1 MAEKGMPGYATT
13 SKADQPR
20 VSGSQLK
27 TYERSPGMTYNR
39 SAIKGTMRQDRRDYS
54 RK

>member
-1 MAEKGMPGYATT
+1 MADNRMPGYATT
-13 SKADQPR
+13 AKSDQPR
-20 VSGSQLK
+20 VSGTQLK

-39 SAIKGTMRQDRRDYS
+39 SAISGSMRQNRRDYS